1 MTRKH
6 IVSLV
11 AASLILAG
19 TAFAQQS
26 PQEPQAP
33 AGGQPGSMMRPGM
46 MAHGDRAP
54 WMDMGRHRL
63 GLYSL
68 APPVAVLSVC
78 RGRLRST
85 RP

>member
-26 PQEPQAP
+26 PQEPQAQT
-33 AGGQPGSMMRPGM
+33 GGQPGSMMRPGM
-46 MAHGDRAP
+46 MAHGAGLRGWA
-54 WMDMGRHRL
+54 WAGIMG
-63 GLYSL
+63 
-68 APPVAVLSVC
+68 
-78 RGRLRST
+78 
-85 RP
+85 